1 MSNGDCSAKKSGPH
15 GRRGQTVTSPWKM
28 WKHLVRR
35 KRVSISG
42 LDKSIETR
50 NAENVRSLR
59 NKNFTVSE
67 LKSVNVI
74 PHLPCKWN
82 LSVQTEENT
91 LRKAN
96 SSVSRMKS
104 FEISKMV
111 TLNLQPRICSLI
123 ESTVQAGVVT
133 ESTSTQTF
141 DVRERKNRGLVIDAS
156 FQMYEPIP
164 ELKESRLS
172 KSLKSDQ
179 SCKDMKGNSS
189 KQSYLAGPP
198 KTGCGDCQ
206 SGASSTVKFEDQVG
220 ENGCSGTS
228 IVIAAVEEELN
239 RITGLIK
246 ARYNSICSPNKRR
259 RLDSRFGQPVA
270 DQHIFTDEM
279 LQDATSELIKEL
291 ERVKMKND
299 GENEVPLPPLAE
311 TVTQPMVKS
320 GSAYREHGW
329 VLGDGKTKHS
339 ESMCLESQIKSG
351 LGQTTEV
358 AVLHKTEQSN
368 QEFGLA
374 KCPKENPKLN
384 IPESEDTLESDKF
397 DWLGWV
403 RQVTHDETLTPQQK
417 DRELDL
423 IVNTMIERQ
432 NHRIHG
438 GPKADRRVE

>member
-1 MSNGDCSAKKSGPH
+1 
-15 GRRGQTVTSPWKM
+15 
-28 WKHLVRR
+28 
-35 KRVSISG
+35 
-42 LDKSIETR
+42 
-50 NAENVRSLR
+50 
-59 NKNFTVSE
+59 
-67 LKSVNVI
+67 
-74 PHLPCKWN
+74 
-82 LSVQTEENT
+82 
-91 LRKAN
+91 
-96 SSVSRMKS
+96 
-104 FEISKMV
+104 
-111 TLNLQPRICSLI
+111 
-123 ESTVQAGVVT
+123 
-133 ESTSTQTF
+133 
-141 DVRERKNRGLVIDAS
+141 
-156 FQMYEPIP
+156 
-164 ELKESRLS
+164 
-172 KSLKSDQ
+172 
-179 SCKDMKGNSS
+179 MKGNSS
-189 KQSYLAGPP
+189 KQSYPAGSP

-206 SGASSTVKFEDQVG
+206 SGISSTAKFEDQVG
-220 ENGCSGTS
+220 ENGCNGTS
-228 IVIAAVEEELN
+228 ILIASVEEELN

-291 ERVKMKND
+291 ERVKMKNA

-320 GSAYREHGW
+320 GSAYREYDW
-329 VLGDGKTKHS
+329 VLEDRKTKHQENSHS
-339 ESMCLESQIKSG
+339 ESMCFESQIESG
-351 LGQTTEV
+351 LGQTTEA

-368 QEFGLA
+368 QEFGLG

-384 IPESEDTLESDKF
+384 ISESEDTLESDKF

-417 DRELDL
+417 DKELDL